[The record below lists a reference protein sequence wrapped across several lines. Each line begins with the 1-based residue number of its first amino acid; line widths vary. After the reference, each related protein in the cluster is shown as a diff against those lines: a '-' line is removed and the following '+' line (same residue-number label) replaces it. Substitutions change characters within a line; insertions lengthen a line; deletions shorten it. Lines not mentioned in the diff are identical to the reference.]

1 MSEVMVEDTHV
12 FLEGRAFK
20 VVTAD
25 ERERRDQLPIRAFLR
40 RVRQAF
46 GMDVVFVSRFAEG
59 HRMIRFAD
67 SEPGDEYAVPE
78 GASDPFEESYCH
90 YIVEGR
96 LPQVI
101 RDTNDEP
108 LALALAGTRIC
119 RVGSH
124 LGVPIIAPD
133 GSVYGTVC
141 CFSHSPKLSLGERE
155 ELEALREIA
164 VLLADALVSGEDH

>member
-1 MSEVMVEDTHV
+1 MNEIMIKDAAVVLEDS
-12 FLEGRAFK
+12 AFR

-25 ERERRDQLPIRAFLR
+25 QRSARDQIPIRAFLS
-40 RVRQAF
+40 RVRHAF
-46 GMDVVFVSRFAEG
+46 GMDVVFVSRFADG
-59 HRMIRFAD
+59 HRIIRFTDAD
-67 SEPGDEYAVPE
+67 LDDEYAVPE

-90 YIVEGR
+90 HIVEGR

-101 RDTNDEP
+101 RDTNDVP
-108 LALALAGTRIC
+108 LALAITGTRIC

-124 LGVPIIAPD
+124 LGVPIVASD

-141 CFSHSPKLSLGERE
+141 CFSHAPKRSLGERE

-164 VLLADALVSGEDH
+164 VLLADVLLDDERG